1 MKAMKMIGTVLPTCE
16 SLASSDRYARMIE
29 AEKKVV
35 AKHDPVLAKCE
46 RRAVGGETRYYAS
59 EHRYAIVGRDMRVRW
74 FEVRLDGDYRV

>member
-1 MKAMKMIGTVLPTCE
+1 MKMIGTVLPTYE

-35 AKHDPVLAKCE
+35 AKHSPVLAQCE
-46 RRAVGGETRYYAS
+46 RRVVGGETRYYAS
-59 EHRYAIVGRDMRVRW
+59 ERRYAIVGRNMRIQW